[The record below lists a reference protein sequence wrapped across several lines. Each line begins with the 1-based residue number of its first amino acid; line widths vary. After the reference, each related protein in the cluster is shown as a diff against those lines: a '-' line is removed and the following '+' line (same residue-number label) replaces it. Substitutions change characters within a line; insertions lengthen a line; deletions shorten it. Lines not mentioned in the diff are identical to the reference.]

1 MALYHYV
8 AVSSRAGSVTGRM
21 EAASKAAVVERLHE
35 AGHVP
40 INIAEVGRLWHADLG
55 RLFQRRRVSARSLAV
70 LTSQLATLL
79 DAGVV
84 LDECLAILEE
94 MTEAPRER
102 EVLRGL
108 LDRVRAGASLSEA
121 MAAERTVFPDFYV
134 SMVRAGEAGA
144 SLEAV
149 LARLSEFLDRSQAI
163 REHVK
168 SALLYPL
175 IVGVTCLLSISM
187 LFIFVVPRFK
197 PLFEQAGSA
206 LPLTAQALLW
216 VSDFMQDYW
225 WVLVVVPLLAIV
237 IVRLQ
242 LRKPAVRARLDR
254 RLLKLPLV
262 GALIAKVQT
271 VRFARTLGTALKN
284 GVSLETALAI
294 TRETLSNQVF
304 ADAAAMILER
314 VKTGT
319 GLATPVVQA
328 KVFPVLAGHLIRVG
342 EEVGRQDDMLVKIA
356 DIFELETRRALD
368 RLLALL
374 APALTIVLG
383 VVVAGVT
390 LSIITAVLSVYD
402 LAM

>member
-1 MALYHYV
+1 
-8 AVSSRAGSVTGRM
+8 
-21 EAASKAAVVERLHE
+21 
-35 AGHVP
+35 
-40 INIAEVGRLWHADLG
+40 
-55 RLFQRRRVSARSLAV
+55 
-70 LTSQLATLL
+70 
-79 DAGVV
+79 
-84 LDECLAILEE
+84 
-94 MTEAPRER
+94 
-102 EVLRGL
+102 
-108 LDRVRAGASLSEA
+108 
-121 MAAERTVFPDFYV
+121 
-134 SMVRAGEAGA
+134 MVRAGEAGA

-149 LARLSEFLDRSQAI
+149 LMRLSEFLDRSQAI

-175 IVGVTCLLSISM
+175 IVAVTCVLSISM

-206 LPLTAQALLW
+206 LPLTAQALLTI
-216 VSDFMQDYW
+216 SDFMQDYW
-225 WVLVVVPLLAIV
+225 WVLVVVPLLAV
-237 IVRLQ
+237 VVTRLQ
-242 LRKPAVRARLDR
+242 LRKPAARARLDR

-284 GVSLETALAI
+284 GVSLETALSI
-294 TRETLSNQVF
+294 TRETLSNRVF
-304 ADAAAMILER
+304 ADAVAVILER

-368 RLLALL
+368 RILALL
-374 APALTIVLG
+374 GPALTIVLG

>member
-40 INIAEVGRLWHADLG
+40 INIAEVGRLWNADLG

-108 LDRVRAGASLSEA
+108 LDRVRAGVALSDA

-149 LARLSEFLDRSQAI
+149 LMRLSEFLDRSQAI

-175 IVGVTCLLSISM
+175 IVAVTCVLSISM

-206 LPLTAQALLW
+206 LPLTAQALLTI
-216 VSDFMQDYW
+216 SDFMQDYW
-225 WVLVVVPLLAIV
+225 WVLVVVPLLAV
-237 IVRLQ
+237 VVTRLQ
-242 LRKPAVRARLDR
+242 LRKPAARARLDR

-284 GVSLETALAI
+284 GVSLETALSI
-294 TRETLSNQVF
+294 TRETLSNRVF
-304 ADAAAMILER
+304 ADAVAVILER

-368 RLLALL
+368 RILALL
-374 APALTIVLG
+374 GPALTIVLG

>member
-40 INIAEVGRLWHADLG
+40 INIAEVGRLWNADLG

-108 LDRVRAGASLSEA
+108 LDRVRAGAALSDA
-121 MAAERTVFPDFYV
+121 MAAERAVFPDFYI

-149 LARLSEFLDRSQAI
+149 LMRLSEFLDRSQAI

-175 IVGVTCLLSISM
+175 IVAVTCVLSISM

-206 LPLTAQALLW
+206 LPLTAQALLTI
-216 VSDFMQDYW
+216 SDFMQDYW
-225 WVLVVVPLLAIV
+225 WVLVVVPLLAV
-237 IVRLQ
+237 VVTRLQ
-242 LRKPAVRARLDR
+242 LRKPAARARLDR

-284 GVSLETALAI
+284 GVSLETALSI
-294 TRETLSNQVF
+294 TRETLSNRVF
-304 ADAAAMILER
+304 ADAVAVILER

-368 RLLALL
+368 RILALL
-374 APALTIVLG
+374 GPALTIVLG

>member
-40 INIAEVGRLWHADLG
+40 INIAEVGRLWSADLG

-108 LDRVRAGASLSEA
+108 LDRVRAGAALSEA

-175 IVGVTCLLSISM
+175 IVAVTCLLSISM

-206 LPLTAQALLW
+206 LPMTAQALLW

-237 IVRLQ
+237 IARLQ

-294 TRETLSNQVF
+294 TRETLSNRVF
-304 ADAAAMILER
+304 ADAAAVILER

-328 KVFPVLAGHLIRVG
+328 KVFPALAGHLIRVG
-342 EEVGRQDDMLVKIA
+342 EEVGRQDDMLIKIA

-368 RLLALL
+368 RILALL
-374 APALTIVLG
+374 GPALTIVLG

>member
-40 INIAEVGRLWHADLG
+40 INIAEVGRLWNADLG

-108 LDRVRAGASLSEA
+108 LDRVRAGVALSDA

-144 SLEAV
+144 SLETV

-175 IVGVTCLLSISM
+175 IVAVTCLLSISM

-206 LPLTAQALLW
+206 LPLTAQALLA

-225 WVLVVVPLLAIV
+225 WVLVAVPLLAIV
-237 IVRLQ
+237 IARLQ

-284 GVSLETALAI
+284 GVSLETALSI
-294 TRETLSNQVF
+294 TRETLSNRVF
-304 ADAAAMILER
+304 ADAVAVILER

-356 DIFELETRRALD
+356 DIFELETRRSLD

-374 APALTIVLG
+374 GPALTIVLG

>member
-1 MALYHYV
+1 
-8 AVSSRAGSVTGRM
+8 M

-197 PLFEQAGSA
+197 PLFEQASSA

>member
-197 PLFEQAGSA
+197 PLFEQASSA

>member
-40 INIAEVGRLWHADLG
+40 INIAEVGRLWNADLG

-108 LDRVRAGASLSEA
+108 LDRVRAGAALSDA

-149 LARLSEFLDRSQAI
+149 LMRLSEFLDRSQAI

-175 IVGVTCLLSISM
+175 IVAVTCVLSISM

-206 LPLTAQALLW
+206 LPLTAQALLTI
-216 VSDFMQDYW
+216 SDFMQDYW
-225 WVLVVVPLLAIV
+225 WVLVVVPLLAV
-237 IVRLQ
+237 VVTRLQ
-242 LRKPAVRARLDR
+242 LRKPAARARLDR

-284 GVSLETALAI
+284 GVSLETALSI
-294 TRETLSNQVF
+294 TRETLSNRVF
-304 ADAAAMILER
+304 ADAVAVILER

-368 RLLALL
+368 RILALL
-374 APALTIVLG
+374 GPALTIVLG

>member
-40 INIAEVGRLWHADLG
+40 INIAEVGRLWNADLG

-108 LDRVRAGASLSEA
+108 LDRVRAGAALSDA
-121 MAAERTVFPDFYV
+121 MAVERTVFPDFYV

-175 IVGVTCLLSISM
+175 IVAVTCVLSISM

-206 LPLTAQALLW
+206 LPLTAQALLA

-237 IVRLQ
+237 IARLQ
-242 LRKPAVRARLDR
+242 LRKPAARARLDR

-284 GVSLETALAI
+284 GVSLETALSI
-294 TRETLSNQVF
+294 TRETLSNRVF
-304 ADAAAMILER
+304 ADAAAVILER

-368 RLLALL
+368 RILALL
-374 APALTIVLG
+374 GPALTIVLG

>member
-1 MALYHYV
+1 
-8 AVSSRAGSVTGRM
+8 
-21 EAASKAAVVERLHE
+21 
-35 AGHVP
+35 
-40 INIAEVGRLWHADLG
+40 
-55 RLFQRRRVSARSLAV
+55 
-70 LTSQLATLL
+70 
-79 DAGVV
+79 
-84 LDECLAILEE
+84 

-108 LDRVRAGASLSEA
+108 LDRVRAGAALSEA

-175 IVGVTCLLSISM
+175 IVAVTCLLSISM

-206 LPLTAQALLW
+206 LPMTAQALLW

-237 IVRLQ
+237 IARLQ

-294 TRETLSNQVF
+294 TRETLSNRVF
-304 ADAAAMILER
+304 ADAAAVILER

-328 KVFPVLAGHLIRVG
+328 KVFPALAGHLIRVG
-342 EEVGRQDDMLVKIA
+342 EEVGRQDDMLIKIA

-368 RLLALL
+368 RILALL
-374 APALTIVLG
+374 GPALTIVLG

>member
-21 EAASKAAVVERLHE
+21 EAASKAVVVERLH
-35 AGHVP
+35 ATGHVP

-55 RLFQRRRVSARSLAV
+55 RLLQRRRVSSRALAV
-70 LTSQLATLL
+70 LTTQLATLL

-108 LDRVRAGASLSEA
+108 LDRVRAGAALSEA
-121 MAAERTVFPDFYV
+121 MAAEPAVFPDFYI

-144 SLEAV
+144 SLEVV

-175 IVGVTCLLSISM
+175 IVGVVCVLSISM

-206 LPLTAQALLW
+206 LPLTARALLA

-225 WVLVVVPLLAIV
+225 WVLVVVPLLAV
-237 IVRLQ
+237 VVTRLQ

-254 RLLKLPLV
+254 RLLRLPLV

-294 TRETLSNQVF
+294 TRETLSSRVF
-304 ADAAAMILER
+304 ADAVAVILER

-374 APALTIVLG
+374 GPALTIVLG